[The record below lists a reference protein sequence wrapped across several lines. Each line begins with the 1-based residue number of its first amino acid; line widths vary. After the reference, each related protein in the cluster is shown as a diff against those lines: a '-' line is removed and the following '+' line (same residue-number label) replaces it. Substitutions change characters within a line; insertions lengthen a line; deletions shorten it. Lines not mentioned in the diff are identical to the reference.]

1 MQEAMWGIS
10 HARPEFESAFRRPVG
25 ADGAD
30 LQHPGRA
37 QSASLVWHLRSD
49 HGQSANKAFTVS
61 LFPSLGAPLTRIA
74 AWITF
79 AAEFATGVALLFG
92 AWKMWAARAGDRPA
106 FAASTHYARL
116 GAGLAVFTWFG
127 LFGVGGGAAWQMWQ
141 HTVGSGALENAFQF
155 SVWGFLLLIWLS
167 AGERETA

>member
-1 MQEAMWGIS
+1 MLDRNLKVLFAALLGLMALIYSIQDVLNLQASYGT
-10 HARPEFESAFRRPVG
+10 F
-25 ADGAD
+25 D
-30 LQHPGRA
+30 LI
-37 QSASLVWHLRSD
+37 L
-49 HGQSANKAFTVS
+49 GQSANKAFTVS

>member
-1 MQEAMWGIS
+1 MLDRNLKVLFAALLGLMALIYSIQDVLNLQASYGT
-10 HARPEFESAFRRPVG
+10 F
-25 ADGAD
+25 D
-30 LQHPGRA
+30 LIM
-37 QSASLVWHLRSD
+37 S
-49 HGQSANKAFTVS
+49 QSANKAFTVS

>member
-1 MQEAMWGIS
+1 MLDRNLKVLFAALLGLMALIYSIQDVLNLQASYGTS
-10 HARPEFESAFRRPVG
+10 
-25 ADGAD
+25 D
-30 LQHPGRA
+30 LIM
-37 QSASLVWHLRSD
+37 
-49 HGQSANKAFTVS
+49 GQSANKAFTVS

-167 AGERETA
+167 VGERETA

>member
-1 MQEAMWGIS
+1 MLFTALLGLMALIYCIQDLLNL
-10 HARPEFESAFRRPVG
+10 HASYGTF
-25 ADGAD
+25 D
-30 LQHPGRA
+30 LIM
-37 QSASLVWHLRSD
+37 
-49 HGQSANKAFTVS
+49 GQSANKAFAVS
-61 LFPSLGAPLTRIA
+61 LFPSLGPPLTRIA

-79 AAEFATGVALLFG
+79 IAEAATGVALLFG
-92 AWKMWAARAGDRPA
+92 AWKMWAARAADRSA

-167 AGERETA
+167 QGEREAG